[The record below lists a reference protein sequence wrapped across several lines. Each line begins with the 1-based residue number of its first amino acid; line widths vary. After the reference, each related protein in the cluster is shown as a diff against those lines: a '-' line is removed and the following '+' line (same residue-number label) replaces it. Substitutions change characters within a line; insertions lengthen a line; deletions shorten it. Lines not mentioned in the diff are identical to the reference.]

1 MARLFCLL
9 LAPLVACFPLRSSV
23 DAGVSYRTISV
34 AWPQDTRCLNDEN
47 PETAKEIV
55 IGDTLIVAV
64 AGGDNPIPDSVWE
77 DFSPGWGNRKN
88 STRNLQF
95 DDSCFARSPWADE
108 DCEGEDCASIVE
120 VKDYTWI
127 ELSQILA
134 VDCLPGGGACNPQS
148 LQPGELAMIVTR
160 KCHRLTFV
168 GEQIFLVGPQGEE
181 AVLHA
186 SAGSAAPTTDV
197 ELPDGWSLER
207 RTLDEPLT
215 IHPFGGEGACC
226 ITSFAT
232 RASSPTTRSPT
243 RRYLPLTTQQPA
255 ARRGAEPPPEDRPV
269 TGCARACTD
278 PQPDQSGRGWSHGPA
293 TRSGWYR

>member
-23 DAGVSYRTISV
+23 DAGVSYRTVSV

-55 IGDTLIVAV
+55 IGDTLMVAV
-64 AGGDNPIPDSVWE
+64 AGGDHPIPDSEWE

-88 STRNLQF
+88 STRSLQF
-95 DDSCFARSPWADE
+95 DDSCFARSPHAAQG
-108 DCEGEDCASIVE
+108 CVGEDCATVVA

-134 VDCLPGGGACNPQS
+134 VDCRPDGGACNPQS

-168 GEQIFLVGPQGEE
+168 GQQIFLVGPQGEE

-215 IHPFGGEGACC
+215 IHPFGGEGECYYNV
-226 ITSFAT
+226 I
-232 RASSPTTRSPT
+232 RDE
-243 RRYLPLTTQQPA
+243 L
-255 ARRGAEPPPEDRPV
+255 E
-269 TGCARACTD
+269 
-278 PQPDQSGRGWSHGPA
+278 QSYHQIAYAGDTYP
-293 TRSGWYR
+293 